1 MPENFP
7 AIGLDHGFNSS
18 VLVPNSVGRG
28 AAGNAHRHRDVAPVK
43 SWFVNFTSQ
52 QKLIVLVG

>member
-43 SWFVNFTSQ
+43 S
-52 QKLIVLVG
+52 